1 MFKPSD
7 LKRAFERALDSPA
20 ITALSMVALLA
31 VPVVAT
37 SGVSSIESQDAPR
50 TGAYSK
56 DFKGT
61 FNYQMRCWQHGRL
74 LFEQALVELPTDGSR
89 YQLKVSGS
97 DRNGRPVYV
106 AETGNAT
113 CLIRS
118 IVADSGSTRPLK

>member
-7 LKRAFERALDSPA
+7 LRRALGCALDSPA
-20 ITALSMVALLA
+20 VAAVAMVALLT
-31 VPVVAT
+31 VPVVAS
-37 SGVSSIESQDAPR
+37 SGVSGIESREAPQS
-50 TGAYSK
+50 GAYQK

-61 FNYQMRCWQHGRL
+61 YNYQMRCWQHGRL
-74 LFEQALVELPTDGSR
+74 LFEQNLHDLPTEGSR

-106 AETGNAT
+106 AETNNAT

-118 IVADSGSTRPLK
+118 IADYSGAARR